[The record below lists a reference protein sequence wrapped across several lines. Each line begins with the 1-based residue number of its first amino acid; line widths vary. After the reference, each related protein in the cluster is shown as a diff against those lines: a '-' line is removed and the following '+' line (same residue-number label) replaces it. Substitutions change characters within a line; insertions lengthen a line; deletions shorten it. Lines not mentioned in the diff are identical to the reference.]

1 MIQEANELL
10 KQPETTNAAL
20 QTAGGTLR
28 SLVLAFFQSEMSC
41 SISKEWETHAK

>member
-10 KQPETTNAAL
+10 EQPETTNAAL